1 MKRIIN
7 DLVNSYLILKCL
19 PFIIII
25 IVLLTFGYFKIA
37 KPIYEESKKNTII
50 MDEYIQ
56 KINYNELSNYLIEN
70 KSTVIYSSVVGSQ
83 KTSNFEK
90 KFVKV
95 IQDNSLKN
103 SILYLDLTEVVK
115 NKTIK
120 KELLEKYPE
129 LNNNIKD
136 PLIIIFN
143 NDKVIRIYNIKD
155 NNYNIDSLIE
165 FLEKEDI
172 IYD

>member
-1 MKRIIN
+1 MEKKIPLKNYIILAVTLIITVI
-7 DLVNSYLILKCL
+7 LVIYFYLWQK
-19 PFIIII
+19 
-25 IVLLTFGYFKIA
+25 A
-37 KPIYEESKKNTII
+37 YEESKTNTII

-56 KINYNELSNYLIEN
+56 KINYNELNNYLIEN
-70 KSTVIYSSVVGSQ
+70 KSTVIYSSVVGSP

-90 KFVKV
+90 KFIKV
-95 IQDNSLKN
+95 IQDKSLKN

-172 IYD
+172 IND

>member
-1 MKRIIN
+1 MEKKIPLKNYIILAVTLIITVI
-7 DLVNSYLILKCL
+7 LVIYFYLWQKE
-19 PFIIII
+19 
-25 IVLLTFGYFKIA
+25 
-37 KPIYEESKKNTII
+37 YEESKKNTII

>member
-1 MKRIIN
+1 
-7 DLVNSYLILKCL
+7 
-19 PFIIII
+19 
-25 IVLLTFGYFKIA
+25 
-37 KPIYEESKKNTII
+37 

-90 KFVKV
+90 KFIKV
-95 IQDNSLKN
+95 IQDKSLKN

>member
-1 MKRIIN
+1 
-7 DLVNSYLILKCL
+7 
-19 PFIIII
+19 
-25 IVLLTFGYFKIA
+25 
-37 KPIYEESKKNTII
+37 

>member
-1 MKRIIN
+1 MEKKIPLKNYIILAVTLIITVI
-7 DLVNSYLILKCL
+7 LVIYFYLWQK
-19 PFIIII
+19 
-25 IVLLTFGYFKIA
+25 T
-37 KPIYEESKKNTII
+37 YEESKKNTII

-70 KSTVIYSSVVGSQ
+70 KSTVIYSSVVGIQ

-90 KFVKV
+90 KFIKV
-95 IQDNSLKN
+95 IQDKTLN
-103 SILYLDLTEVVK
+103 LDLTEVVK

>member
-1 MKRIIN
+1 MEKKIPLKNYIILAVTLIITVI
-7 DLVNSYLILKCL
+7 LVIYFYLWQK
-19 PFIIII
+19 
-25 IVLLTFGYFKIA
+25 A
-37 KPIYEESKKNTII
+37 YEESKTNTII

-56 KINYNELSNYLIEN
+56 KINYNELNNYLIEN
-70 KSTVIYSSVVGSQ
+70 KSTVIYSSVVGSP

-90 KFVKV
+90 KFVKI

-115 NKTIK
+115 NKNTK

>member
-1 MKRIIN
+1 MEKKIPLKNYIILAVTLIITVI
-7 DLVNSYLILKCL
+7 LVIYFYLWQK
-19 PFIIII
+19 
-25 IVLLTFGYFKIA
+25 T
-37 KPIYEESKKNTII
+37 YEESKKNTII

-90 KFVKV
+90 NFIKV
-95 IQDNSLKN
+95 IQDKSLKN

>member
-1 MKRIIN
+1 MEKKIPLKNYIILAVTLIITVI
-7 DLVNSYLILKCL
+7 LVIYFYLWQKS
-19 PFIIII
+19 
-25 IVLLTFGYFKIA
+25 
-37 KPIYEESKKNTII
+37 YEESKKNTII

>member
-1 MKRIIN
+1 MEKKIPLKNYIILAVTLIITII
-7 DLVNSYLILKCL
+7 LVIYFYLWQK
-19 PFIIII
+19 
-25 IVLLTFGYFKIA
+25 A
-37 KPIYEESKKNTII
+37 YEDSKTNTII

-56 KINYNELSNYLIEN
+56 KINYNELNNYLIEN

-115 NKTIK
+115 NKDTK

-136 PLIIIFN
+136 PLIIVIN
-143 NDKVIRIYNIKD
+143 NNKVTSVYNIKN
-155 NNYNIDSLIE
+155 NNYNIDSLIKY
-165 FLEKEDI
+165 LEKEDI
-172 IYD
+172 IND

>member
-1 MKRIIN
+1 
-7 DLVNSYLILKCL
+7 
-19 PFIIII
+19 
-25 IVLLTFGYFKIA
+25 
-37 KPIYEESKKNTII
+37 

-90 KFVKV
+90 KFIKV
-95 IQDNSLKN
+95 IQDKSLKN

-120 KELLEKYPE
+120 KEILEKYPE

-155 NNYNIDSLIE
+155 INYNIDSLIE

>member
-1 MKRIIN
+1 MEKKIPLKNYIILAVTLIITVI
-7 DLVNSYLILKCL
+7 LVIYFYLWQK
-19 PFIIII
+19 
-25 IVLLTFGYFKIA
+25 A
-37 KPIYEESKKNTII
+37 YEESKTNTII
-50 MDEYIQ
+50 MDKYIQ
-56 KINYNELSNYLIEN
+56 KINYNELNNYLIEN
-70 KSTVIYSSVVGSQ
+70 KSTVIYSSVVGSS

-90 KFVKV
+90 KFIKV
-95 IQDNSLKN
+95 IQDKSLKN

-172 IYD
+172 IND

>member
-1 MKRIIN
+1 MEKKIPLKNYIILAVTLIITVV
-7 DLVNSYLILKCL
+7 LVIYFYLWQK
-19 PFIIII
+19 
-25 IVLLTFGYFKIA
+25 A
-37 KPIYEESKKNTII
+37 YEDSKTNTII

-90 KFVKV
+90 KFIKV
-95 IQDNSLKN
+95 IQDKSLKN

>member
-1 MKRIIN
+1 MK
-7 DLVNSYLILKCL
+7 
-19 PFIIII
+19 
-25 IVLLTFGYFKIA
+25 
-37 KPIYEESKKNTII
+37 
-50 MDEYIQ
+50 
-56 KINYNELSNYLIEN
+56 
-70 KSTVIYSSVVGSQ
+70 
-83 KTSNFEK
+83 K
-90 KFVKV
+90 KFIKV
-95 IQDNSLKN
+95 IQDKSLKN

>member
-1 MKRIIN
+1 MEKKIPLKNYIILAVTLIITVI
-7 DLVNSYLILKCL
+7 LVIYFYLWQK
-19 PFIIII
+19 
-25 IVLLTFGYFKIA
+25 A
-37 KPIYEESKKNTII
+37 YEESKTNTII

-56 KINYNELSNYLIEN
+56 KINYNELNNYLIEN

-90 KFVKV
+90 KFIKV
-95 IQDNSLKN
+95 IQDKSLKN

>member
-1 MKRIIN
+1 MEKKIPLKNYIILAVTLIITVI
-7 DLVNSYLILKCL
+7 LVIYFYLWQK
-19 PFIIII
+19 
-25 IVLLTFGYFKIA
+25 A
-37 KPIYEESKKNTII
+37 YEESKKNTII

-70 KSTVIYSSVVGSQ
+70 KSTVIYSSV
-83 KTSNFEK
+83 
-90 KFVKV
+90 VKV

-165 FLEKEDI
+165 FLEKEEI

>member
-1 MKRIIN
+1 MEKKIPLKNYIILAVTLIITVI
-7 DLVNSYLILKCL
+7 LVIYFYLWQK
-19 PFIIII
+19 
-25 IVLLTFGYFKIA
+25 T
-37 KPIYEESKKNTII
+37 YEESKKNTII

-115 NKTIK
+115 NKTNK

>member
-1 MKRIIN
+1 MEKKIPLKNYIILAVTLIITVI
-7 DLVNSYLILKCL
+7 LVIYFYLWQK
-19 PFIIII
+19 
-25 IVLLTFGYFKIA
+25 T
-37 KPIYEESKKNTII
+37 YEESKKNTII

-83 KTSNFEK
+83 KTSDFEK
-90 KFVKV
+90 KFIKV
-95 IQDNSLKN
+95 IQDKSLKN

>member
-1 MKRIIN
+1 MEKKIPLKNYIILAVTLIITVI
-7 DLVNSYLILKCL
+7 LVIYFYLWQK
-19 PFIIII
+19 
-25 IVLLTFGYFKIA
+25 A
-37 KPIYEESKKNTII
+37 YEESKKNTII

-103 SILYLDLTEVVK
+103 SILYLDLLK
-115 NKTIK
+115 
-120 KELLEKYPE
+120 
-129 LNNNIKD
+129 
-136 PLIIIFN
+136 
-143 NDKVIRIYNIKD
+143 
-155 NNYNIDSLIE
+155 
-165 FLEKEDI
+165 
-172 IYD
+172 

>member
-1 MKRIIN
+1 MEKKIPLKNYIILAVTLIITVI
-7 DLVNSYLILKCL
+7 LVIYFYLWQK
-19 PFIIII
+19 
-25 IVLLTFGYFKIA
+25 A
-37 KPIYEESKKNTII
+37 YEESKKNIII

-165 FLEKEDI
+165 FLEKEEI

>member
-1 MKRIIN
+1 MEKKIPLKNYIILAVTLIITVI
-7 DLVNSYLILKCL
+7 LVIYFYLWQK
-19 PFIIII
+19 
-25 IVLLTFGYFKIA
+25 V
-37 KPIYEESKKNTII
+37 YEESKKNTII

>member
-1 MKRIIN
+1 MEKKIPLKNYIILAVTLIITVI
-7 DLVNSYLILKCL
+7 LVIYFYLWQK
-19 PFIIII
+19 
-25 IVLLTFGYFKIA
+25 A
-37 KPIYEESKKNTII
+37 YEESKTNTII

-56 KINYNELSNYLIEN
+56 KINYNELNNYLIEN

-90 KFVKV
+90 KFIKV
-95 IQDNSLKN
+95 IQNKSLKN

>member
-1 MKRIIN
+1 MEKKIPLKNYIILAVTLIITVV
-7 DLVNSYLILKCL
+7 LVIYFYLWQK
-19 PFIIII
+19 
-25 IVLLTFGYFKIA
+25 A
-37 KPIYEESKKNTII
+37 YEDSKTNTII

-56 KINYNELSNYLIEN
+56 KINYNELNNYLIEN

>member
-1 MKRIIN
+1 MEKKIPLKNYIILAVTLIITVI
-7 DLVNSYLILKCL
+7 LVIYFYLWLK
-19 PFIIII
+19 
-25 IVLLTFGYFKIA
+25 A
-37 KPIYEESKKNTII
+37 YEESKKNTII

>member
-1 MKRIIN
+1 MEKKIPLENYIILAVTLIITVI
-7 DLVNSYLILKCL
+7 LVIYFYLWQK
-19 PFIIII
+19 
-25 IVLLTFGYFKIA
+25 A
-37 KPIYEESKKNTII
+37 YEESKKNTII

>member
-1 MKRIIN
+1 MEKKIPLKNYIILAVTLIITVI
-7 DLVNSYLILKCL
+7 LVIYFYLWQK
-19 PFIIII
+19 
-25 IVLLTFGYFKIA
+25 A
-37 KPIYEESKKNTII
+37 YEESKTNTII

-56 KINYNELSNYLIEN
+56 KINYNELNNYLIEN

-115 NKTIK
+115 NKNTK

-136 PLIIIFN
+136 PLIIVFN
-143 NDKVIRIYNIKD
+143 NNKVTSVYNIKS

>member
-1 MKRIIN
+1 MEKKIPLKNYIILAVTLIITVV
-7 DLVNSYLILKCL
+7 LVIYFYLWQK
-19 PFIIII
+19 
-25 IVLLTFGYFKIA
+25 A
-37 KPIYEESKKNTII
+37 YEDSKTNTII

-70 KSTVIYSSVVGSQ
+70 KSTVIYSSVVGSP

>member
-1 MKRIIN
+1 MEKKIPLKNYIILAVTLIITII
-7 DLVNSYLILKCL
+7 LVIYFYLWQK
-19 PFIIII
+19 
-25 IVLLTFGYFKIA
+25 A
-37 KPIYEESKKNTII
+37 YEDSKTNTII

-56 KINYNELSNYLIEN
+56 KINYNELNNYLIEN

-115 NKTIK
+115 NKDTK

-136 PLIIIFN
+136 PLIIVIN
-143 NDKVIRIYNIKD
+143 NNKITSVYNIKN
-155 NNYNIDSLIE
+155 NNYNIDSLIKY
-165 FLEKEDI
+165 LEKEDI
-172 IYD
+172 IND

>member
-1 MKRIIN
+1 MEKKIPLKNYIILAVTLIITVV
-7 DLVNSYLILKCL
+7 LVIYFYLWQK
-19 PFIIII
+19 
-25 IVLLTFGYFKIA
+25 A
-37 KPIYEESKKNTII
+37 YEDSKTNTII

-90 KFVKV
+90 KFIKV
-95 IQDNSLKN
+95 IQDKSLKN

-172 IYD
+172 IYDQYSTI

>member
-1 MKRIIN
+1 MEKKIPLKNYIILAVTLIITII
-7 DLVNSYLILKCL
+7 LVIYFYLWK
-19 PFIIII
+19 
-25 IVLLTFGYFKIA
+25 KA
-37 KPIYEESKKNTII
+37 YEENKKNTII

-95 IQDNSLKN
+95 IQDNSRKN

-115 NKTIK
+115 NKSIK
-120 KELLEKYPE
+120 KELLEKYPD

>member
-1 MKRIIN
+1 MEKKIPLKNYIILAVTLIITVI
-7 DLVNSYLILKCL
+7 LVIYFYLWQK
-19 PFIIII
+19 
-25 IVLLTFGYFKIA
+25 T
-37 KPIYEESKKNTII
+37 YEESKKNTII

>member
-1 MKRIIN
+1 MEKKIPLKNYIILAVTLIITVI
-7 DLVNSYLILKCL
+7 LVIYFYLWQK
-19 PFIIII
+19 
-25 IVLLTFGYFKIA
+25 T
-37 KPIYEESKKNTII
+37 YEESKKNTII

-90 KFVKV
+90 KFIKV
-95 IQDNSLKN
+95 IQDKSLKN

>member
-1 MKRIIN
+1 MEKKIPLKNYIILAVTLIITVI
-7 DLVNSYLILKCL
+7 LVIYFYLWQK
-19 PFIIII
+19 
-25 IVLLTFGYFKIA
+25 T
-37 KPIYEESKKNTII
+37 YEESKKNTII

-90 KFVKV
+90 KIVKV
-95 IQDNSLKN
+95 IQDKSLKN

>member
-1 MKRIIN
+1 MEKKIPLKNYIILAVTLIITVI
-7 DLVNSYLILKCL
+7 LVIYFYLWQK
-19 PFIIII
+19 
-25 IVLLTFGYFKIA
+25 A
-37 KPIYEESKKNTII
+37 YEESKANTII

-56 KINYNELSNYLIEN
+56 KINYNELNNYLIEN

-90 KFVKV
+90 KFIKV

-155 NNYNIDSLIE
+155 NNYNIDSLIK